1 MTPTEVFQA
10 AYLHSLAR
18 RLFIAAGTPRH
29 IADAVAEILVNAN
42 LAGHDSHGVL
52 RVPAYLRSI
61 EQGGI
66 DPSAEPEVVKE
77 TSGTLLIDG
86 KHGFGHYTAQQA
98 MQRAIE
104 KAKRA
109 DLCAVSFVRTGHIG
123 RLGEYA
129 EIAARAG
136 CIGIVTI
143 GGGGRG
149 SGSTVPFGGARGAL

>member
-1 MTPTEVFQA
+1 MPTSTRFKA
-10 AYLHSLAR
+10 GPLHSLTR
-18 RLFIAAGTPRH
+18 RLFIAAGAPSH

-52 RVPAYLRSI
+52 RIPAYLRMI
-61 EQGGI
+61 EQGQI
-66 DPSAEPEVVKE
+66 DPAAEPEVVKE
-77 TSGTLLIDG
+77 TTGTLLIDG
-86 KHGFGHYTAQQA
+86 QKGFGHYTAREA

-109 DLCAVSFVRTGHIG
+109 DLCAVSFARIGHIG

-129 EIAARAG
+129 EAAARSG
-136 CIGIVTI
+136 CIGMVTI

-149 SGSTVPFGGARGAL
+149 VGST